1 MLEKVQLNI
10 TLKTVSSS
18 PREIATNFQEVVA
31 AKV

>member
-10 TLKTVSSS
+10 RLKTVSSS